1 MPLVMVE
8 WWGWRQL
15 DTVGD
20 SWTRDDW
27 KRSRV
32 TTIWIICSS
41 VQEHLDSF
49 PADLAPA
56 ESQCA
61 TKASGVCALAELT
74 QELRDRR
81 KVRCIFSGMAR
92 RLKKSLE
99 GAAQHQQAEI
109 AFDHRAMLRQILG
122 TCMLWNFAKIDGLDA
137 WRMSLL
143 NIILRFTKI
152 LSVSSWE
159 ARKFVPFFHG
169 IEVVAVQRAWIF
181 WLHFSLSL
189 HLSSAAQE
197 LWVPRSST

>member
-1 MPLVMVE
+1 MHHQ
-8 WWGWRQL
+8 GQWRL
-15 DTVGD
+15 CLGRADAGA
-20 SWTRDDW
+20 TRSSQGSVHFLW
-27 KRSRV
+27 HGPALEEVLGGRS
-32 TTIWIICSS
+32 T
-41 VQEHLDSF
+41 
-49 PADLAPA
+49 APTGRDYIR
-56 ESQCA
+56 SPSHV
-61 TKASGVCALAELT
+61 ASLG
-74 QELRDRR
+74 
-81 KVRCIFSGMAR
+81 
-92 RLKKSLE
+92 
-99 GAAQHQQAEI
+99 
-109 AFDHRAMLRQILG
+109 QILG

-159 ARKFVPFFHG
+159 ARKFVPFSHG